1 MNFATRFSE
10 TRLEHEG
17 NRVRLRGRADEI
29 LLELR
34 GVEVDDAERAGF
46 IDRNNLHYSM
56 FEYARMRA
64 TLPPVVP
71 QSNGPRTT
79 SNTTSKTSNDFDRSF
94 LSGLNICW
102 E

>member
-1 MNFATRFSE
+1 MMSFATRFSE
-10 TRLEHEG
+10 TRLEQEG
-17 NRVRLRGRADEI
+17 NRLRLRGRADEI

-46 IDRNNLHYSM
+46 IDRNNLHFSM

-64 TLPPVVP
+64 TVPPIAP
-71 QSNGPRTT
+71 QPNGPRPTPKA
-79 SNTTSKTSNDFDRSF
+79 SKDFDRSF